1 MSSAVILGLVGGLL
15 VVAFLANRVFGL
27 TRIPDVLVLM
37 MLGVLLGPGLGL
49 VQAGTLAKTTNLLG
63 TLAIILVLFEGGLE
77 LDLRD
82 TIQHFPGS
90 FLLATLAYI
99 FSTALVAVIV
109 VKGLGL
115 AWTDGLLVGAALGC
129 TSSTVVLP
137 VLKQLQA
144 EESVSVTLMLE
155 ASWGDVLAV
164 LTVGLLL
171 GMRSQG
177 GAVAQGL
184 AHGLFNQVGVA
195 LLFTIPAG
203 ILWSRL
209 LRVLSEQRFW
219 QVLTF
224 SIVLV
229 LYAGMEALGAN
240 GLIAVLAFGLTLS
253 NFPGVDPDLGLSM
266 PVTQMAESQQALLTF
281 HSELA
286 FLVRTFFFVLIG
298 AVAQLG
304 IFREHPLL
312 MAGTLGSLFLAR
324 WLAIHSSRW
333 AWRGIAAHHRELIFW
348 VMPRGLITVVLA
360 FEVAQQRGAGMA
372 FVPGLAFAVIL
383 ITNAMLVLA
392 SFRARKSAPAVA
404 ATEGAEPAGDLPA
417 TPVLAQPG
425 TRRRFVLNAVML
437 MMLAV
442 GGIVLWYGNHSD
454 QVHPTG
460 VVQWIKT
467 HLHRAQ

>member
-1 MSSAVILGLVGGLL
+1 MRGFVTGG
-15 VVAFLANRVFGL
+15 
-27 TRIPDVLVLM
+27 
-37 MLGVLLGPGLGL
+37 
-49 VQAGTLAKTTNLLG
+49 
-63 TLAIILVLFEGGLE
+63 GG
-77 LDLRD
+77 
-82 TIQHFPGS
+82 
-90 FLLATLAYI
+90 A
-99 FSTALVAVIV
+99 
-109 VKGLGL
+109 
-115 AWTDGLLVGAALGC
+115 
-129 TSSTVVLP
+129 
-137 VLKQLQA
+137 
-144 EESVSVTLMLE
+144 
-155 ASWGDVLAV
+155 
-164 LTVGLLL
+164 L
-171 GMRSQG
+171 GMRSASDGPMEMRPWLAAPPPTQWLLG
-177 GAVAQGL
+177 GASLIGPANAAIEAVEAGAWNRARRL
-184 AHGLFNQVGVA
+184 RRRRLSERFDEPDENADRVFLRERAARAGPLHKDWPMVCSTRWGIA

-253 NFPGVDPDLGLSM
+253 NFPGVDPDLGLSL

-392 SFRARKSAPAVA
+392 SFRARKSVPAVA
-404 ATEGAEPAGDLPA
+404 ATESAEPAGDLPA
-417 TPVLAQPG
+417 TPVF
-425 TRRRFVLNAVML
+425 RSRE
-437 MMLAV
+437 
-442 GGIVLWYGNHSD
+442 
-454 QVHPTG
+454 
-460 VVQWIKT
+460 
-467 HLHRAQ
+467 RAGALC